1 VGRRIPWARRI
12 AAPGLFPPAPASLA
26 ACECWGRQAS
36 RRFSTAPRLPTLYL
50 CPLPAS
56 VPLPDRLA
64 RIRNPWNRCVLVLG
78 FWADAALPWPWA
90 AATPR
95 AGREAASCRQV
106 ASYRLERCVPRARRG
121 LHGVPGPSS
130 SSRSQR
136 STPSAVAA
144 GQGRSNPRFPDFIP
158 PDKSGH
164 RLCSP
169 FAWWSTV
176 RSAAT
181 GMGMCSPR
189 RLLAWLCIRRPRP
202 WCRGRSPG
210 GLPGRAAVTGC
221 AFGSPRSPRLPGR

>member
-12 AAPGLFPPAPASLA
+12 AAAGLSL
-26 ACECWGRQAS
+26 
-36 RRFSTAPRLPTLYL
+36 TAPRLPTLYL
-50 CPLPAS
+50 CLLPAS
-56 VPLPDRLA
+56 VPLPGHLA

-78 FWADAALPWPWA
+78 FWAAAALPWSWGA
-90 AATPR
+90 GTLR
-95 AGREAASCRQV
+95 VGREASSCRQV

-130 SSRSQR
+130 SSRSQC

-144 GQGRSNPRFPDFIP
+144 GQGRSSPRFPDFIP
-158 PDKSGH
+158 PESGH

-181 GMGMCSPR
+181 GIGMCSPGV
-189 RLLAWLCIRRPRP
+189 RLFAWLCIRQPRP
-202 WCRGRSPG
+202 GCRGRSLG

-221 AFGSPRSPRLPGR
+221 AVGSLRSPIRPGRRGVLPPRRTGDRQIRLPHG